1 MFNEKTKYRN
11 QIILFISSYFP
22 LYLIILVQNI
32 SSLFNKCTEIMKEI
46 NLRIIDIMKSKELV
60 KESFFEILKYPE
72 IYMIGICLILIVLSY
87 FLVRNMLE
95 DIKNYSESSFIVK
108 VLQSKSL
115 NYEYVLTYFSIYIF
129 PFITLNLSSFSGII
143 QFFILWL
150 LVGYVYVKNSLVYIN
165 PLLNIVFKYNIYN
178 IELEYDDDGKA
189 LNVKD
194 IILITKKEKVDL
206 GGKPIRV
213 IKETSEFYIEIEE

>member
-1 MFNEKTKYRN
+1 MFNKKIKYRN
-11 QIILFISSYFP
+11 QIILFISSYCP
-22 LYLIILVQNI
+22 LYLIIMVQNI
-32 SSLFNKCTEIMKEI
+32 SSLLNKYTKRMNEI
-46 NLRIIDIMKSKELV
+46 NLRIVDFMKSKELCKV
-60 KESFFEILKYPE
+60 EFFEILKCPE
-72 IYMIGICLILIVLSY
+72 IYMIGICLILIILSY
-87 FLVRNMLE
+87 FLVKNMLK
-95 DIKNYSESSFIVK
+95 DINNYSGSSFIVK

-150 LVGYVYVKNSLVYIN
+150 LIGYVYVKNSLVYIN

-178 IELEYDDDGKA
+178 IELEYDDDGEV
-189 LNVKD
+189 LNIKD
-194 IILITKKEKVDL
+194 IILITKKEKMNLD
-206 GGKPIRV
+206 GRKIGV